1 MGIQEK
7 YVELLKSVNNVK
19 EAARYQGF
27 AKLGD
32 EIINMAYSL
41 AYSIHI
47 KQPTGEKINGLVL
60 SEALKKAGMREMAK
74 NRAKTHDIADTAE
87 ALIAYCYLQQKITI
101 DEMTEKILEGF
112 QLGMGIPRTVQEK
125 RDLDVLG
132 LTTLLIYLKEK
143 YLGKLIDEI
152 TKEEV

>member
-7 YVELLKSVNNVK
+7 YTELLNCVKNVK

-41 AYSIHI
+41 AYSIYI
-47 KQPTGEKINGLVL
+47 KKPTGEKINGLVL
-60 SEALKKAGMREMAK
+60 SEALKKTGMRDLAK

-87 ALIAYCYLQQKITI
+87 ALIAYCYLQKKITI

-112 QLGMGIPRTVQEK
+112 QLGMGIPKTVQDK

-132 LTTLLIYLKEK
+132 LTSLLVYLKEK
-143 YLGKLIDEI
+143 YLGQLIEELN
-152 TKEEV
+152 KE

>member
-1 MGIQEK
+1 MPIQEK
-7 YVELLKSVNNVK
+7 YAELLKRVKNVK

-41 AYSIHI
+41 AYSIFV
-47 KQPTGEKINGLVL
+47 KQATGEKINGVVL
-60 SEALKKAGMREMAK
+60 SEALKKANLRELAK

-112 QLGMGIPRTVQEK
+112 QLGMGIPKTVQEK
-125 RDLDVLG
+125 RDIDILG
-132 LTTLLIYLKEK
+132 LSALLIYLNEK
-143 YLGKLIDEI
+143 YLKSLI
-152 TKEEV
+152 EEMEKD